1 MASAPRRRQF
11 DAAAELQILAPATP
25 PAIAVA
31 MGSPSDITR
40 DQFCIRS
47 VAKERLGAAQAAT
60 KVVEWREAWGCPKES
75 LGRLTDAS
83 PPLSARNKALTFRTS
98 SQAIGSL
105 ARTGYIALLP
115 KDPNVFVYDGYQ
127 RSARRHDPDVGL
139 RGPRLDLK

>member
-60 KVVEWREAWGCPKES
+60 K
-75 LGRLTDAS
+75 
-83 PPLSARNKALTFRTS
+83 ALTFRTS

-127 RSARRHDPDVGL
+127 RSARRHDPDVVPAM
-139 RGPRLDLK
+139 R